1 MTAEEKELFSV
12 GCGLGVM
19 VMMFVWLFADLLF

>member
-19 VMMFVWLFADLLF
+19 VTLYVWLFADLLF